1 MGNVSWFTYEC
12 IFGSVHHLK
21 AIEFINEK
29 ENQRLEGF
37 YRALPNVR
45 AEVSPDVS
53 SAIGRFLTTSEI
65 SLADNE
71 RLERCLAD
79 LLMNNMHRYLRE
91 EGPVLL
97 VEGPPLSKLIGR
109 IGYRYPRPEVTI
121 AFVTIRPEYLPQPGG
136 ASVMSDGWNGPFP
149 GLQEDTVRRTY
160 FRYKPIPIRLDIFA
174 QGLQRF
180 RPLCKKGGVPMGVT
194 AKLRA
199 ISEDVLKFADYL
211 NQREAQSQPRYIAG
225 QPKRFTP
232 VADEGTIN
240 ENLAEAARGGKA
252 DASSKKREPRTPNR
266 STDPSVERGKRDL
279 VRALTSVPEDA
290 ILDTIF
296 DKTDR
301 HIRKANGDLVKQ
313 FLAERGLGTIDE
325 KQNKQLLIFVQKR
338 IIEERKERPY
348 RLTVQDLERW
358 YAEFKGDEGR
368 S

>member
-1 MGNVSWFTYEC
+1 
-12 IFGSVHHLK
+12 
-21 AIEFINEK
+21 
-29 ENQRLEGF
+29 
-37 YRALPNVR
+37 
-45 AEVSPDVS
+45 
-53 SAIGRFLTTSEI
+53 
-65 SLADNE
+65 
-71 RLERCLAD
+71 
-79 LLMNNMHRYLRE
+79 
-91 EGPVLL
+91 
-97 VEGPPLSKLIGR
+97 
-109 IGYRYPRPEVTI
+109 
-121 AFVTIRPEYLPQPGG
+121 
-136 ASVMSDGWNGPFP
+136 
-149 GLQEDTVRRTY
+149 
-160 FRYKPIPIRLDIFA
+160 
-174 QGLQRF
+174 
-180 RPLCKKGGVPMGVT
+180 MGVT